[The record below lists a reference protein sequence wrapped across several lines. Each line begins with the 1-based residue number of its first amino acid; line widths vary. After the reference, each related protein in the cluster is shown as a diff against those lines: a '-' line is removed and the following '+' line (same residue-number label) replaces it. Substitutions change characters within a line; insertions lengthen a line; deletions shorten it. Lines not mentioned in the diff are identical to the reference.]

1 MVLGDFG
8 ALGFWL
14 FVAAIVVAS
23 TWAKSRQEAE
33 KHETLR
39 RLVEKTGVI
48 DEAALKA
55 LFSQPSPDESPP
67 GYGYRALR
75 VSGTIVLFA
84 AAGIATFFLI
94 AAGLGKVFG
103 DVIDWWYGGLA
114 ISAGLAILGFGLF
127 FASRFAD
134 PPPAR

>member
-1 MVLGDFG
+1 MILEDVG

-23 TWAKSRQEAE
+23 TWAKSRQQAE

-39 RLVEKTGVI
+39 RMVEKTGVI
-48 DEAALKA
+48 DEARLKE
-55 LFSQPSPDESPP
+55 LFTEPPPEEGKP

-75 VSGTIVLFA
+75 VSGSIVLFI
-84 AAGIATFFLI
+84 AAGIATFFLV

-103 DVIDWWYGGLA
+103 QVIDWWYGGLA
-114 ISAGLAILGFGLF
+114 IAAGLAMVGLGLF
-127 FASRFAD
+127 FSSRFAE
-134 PPPAR
+134 PPPVR